1 MTDGCLKQ
9 IVTKFQE
16 AAFFKITMKRQWE
29 KHGLVIICKSAQM
42 SKFKLVLFDK
52 DGGVRTIQVRFFFF
66 AVEVDSLFPRSC
78 VDVIRALRMDLD

>member
-52 DGGVRTIQVRFFFF
+52 DGGVRTIQVRFFLQLKLTVCFF
-66 AVEVDSLFPRSC
+66 EAVWMSLEHFGW
-78 VDVIRALRMDLD
+78 I